1 MDLFSSYYDHDYTGL
16 TVTNDPVLAYIGGYV
31 ARKATR
37 FTKCLNCLSSLKS
50 EISHSRDVFIDK
62 LSHGHL
68 IKPSEKLFKLI
79 STMEAA
85 TLYVLNEEGLSSE
98 VLFSIC
104 SKLEQIESLQLIGC
118 DLHADG
124 LTSSIVNFF
133 LITRVHFVCSR
144 SNSIDNAKKEK
155 SKLHRK
161 SAKLV

>member
-1 MDLFSSYYDHDYTGL
+1 
-16 TVTNDPVLAYIGGYV
+16 
-31 ARKATR
+31 
-37 FTKCLNCLSSLKS
+37 
-50 EISHSRDVFIDK
+50 
-62 LSHGHL
+62 
-68 IKPSEKLFKLI
+68 
-79 STMEAA
+79 MEAA

>member
-1 MDLFSSYYDHDYTGL
+1 MDLFSYYYDHDYTGL

-37 FTKCLNCLSSLKS
+37 FTKCINCLSSLKS

-62 LSHGHL
+62 LFHGHL